1 MAPFSGSKNRADKQ
15 TDTLIRFSV
24 AFQPPD
30 ACARGLPL
38 PLWRAGCYTD
48 ASLHGLRIMQHR
60 DRFLALDRLLH
71 QHRALWQFRPFA
83 QLEVPWSDQYP
94 ELAAWL
100 VQWSEAEIQASE
112 AEPER
117 WSDAVA
123 AVFPA
128 IRELPALSELPA
140 APLSPL
146 SPDARL
152 DHGVPGRK
160 WQQLL
165 AFVQA
170 IAPRQAPVL
179 EWCAGKAHLGRLAG
193 ASWKVP
199 VRSLELDPV
208 LCEEGRLLAARQ
220 GTAQEV
226 VAVDVLSPAV
236 ESWLDPQQ
244 QALAL
249 HACGDLHL
257 QLLQLASRHRLAAI
271 HLSPCCYHRTQD
283 DLYQPLSRTAQASA
297 LRLDRQD
304 RQLAV
309 QETVTAGQRVRR
321 LRDQEVSWRLGF
333 DSLQRQVRGM
343 DAYLP
348 VPNAPK
354 QLLSGSFEHFCQWAA
369 QSRQLVL
376 PTRID
381 LAAFEQAGWQ
391 RLHQVRRLERVSQL
405 FRRPLELWLAL
416 DRALFLE
423 ENGYEVGLTE
433 FCDARL
439 TPRNLLLQ
447 ATLMVPG

>member
-1 MAPFSGSKNRADKQ
+1 
-15 TDTLIRFSV
+15 
-24 AFQPPD
+24 
-30 ACARGLPL
+30 
-38 PLWRAGCYTD
+38 
-48 ASLHGLRIMQHR
+48 MQHR
-60 DRFLALDRLLH
+60 DRFLALDQLLH

-83 QLEVPWSDQYP
+83 QAEAPWRTQYP
-94 ELAAWL
+94 ELAEWL
-100 VQWSEAEIQASE
+100 AGFSDAEIQEFE
-112 AEPER
+112 AEPDR
-117 WSDAVA
+117 WADRVAV
-123 AVFPA
+123 VCPA
-128 IRELPALSELPA
+128 IRKLQQLCALPA
-140 APLSPL
+140 AALSTLSHSTLPLSTRIQ
-146 SPDARL
+146 DARL

-160 WQQLL
+160 WEQIL

-170 IAPRQAPVL
+170 IPPRQAPVL

-193 ASWKVP
+193 ASWRVP

-208 LCEEGRLLAARQ
+208 LCAEGRVLAARH
-220 GTAQEV
+220 GTDQEV
-226 VAVDVLSPAV
+226 MAVDVLSPAV
-236 ESWLDPQQ
+236 ESCFDPQQ

-257 QLLQLASRHRLAAI
+257 RLLQLASRHRLRAV

-283 DLYQPLSRTAQASA
+283 DLYQPLSAAAQTSA

-333 DSLQRQVRGM
+333 DSLQRQVRQI
-343 DAYLP
+343 DAYLA

-354 QLLSGSFEHFCQWAA
+354 QLLSDSFENFCQWAA
-369 QSRQLVL
+369 NARQLTL
-376 PTRID
+376 PTNLD
-381 LAAFEQAGWQ
+381 FATFEHAGGL

-405 FRRPLELWLAL
+405 FRRPLELWLVL

-423 ENGYEVGLTE
+423 ERGYAVCLTE

-439 TPRNLLLQ
+439 TPRNLLIQ
-447 ATLMVPG
+447 ATLAEPS